1 MLADIQQAI
10 NIERKMNKS
19 NKALKDIM
27 ARVVS
32 DYNKMVS
39 IKRHKIDGARRNL
52 IYNLFLSQKKQ
63 SINESLDIS
72 QSLRVPCWRV
82 VAGLSGCDF
91 LKPAWTCCTSIMMA
105 IVTNSQV
112 GLGALGQNMFLDC
125 FMVFSYKALCD
136 YCWLPILVSE
146 CHCINPVGLPHD
158 VLTHDFFVP
167 GSTTRKDCDIYKG
180 KELFSTIL
188 TTSPETCA
196 TYFKRAIEDGFVLS
210 ILCSWFFIPEIGL
223 VSTYNVL
230 NLLSMTSN
238 AGVTHEDFCR
248 RAGQSA
254 TVKKKEIMGKGSPG
268 EGGFQNAPQLFIS
281 GLIDNMVA
289 Q

>member
-146 CHCINPVGLPHD
+146 CHCINPVRTTPWRAD
-158 VLTHDFFVP
+158 TWFF
-167 GSTTRKDCDIYKG
+167 R
-180 KELFSTIL
+180 
-188 TTSPETCA
+188 
-196 TYFKRAIEDGFVLS
+196 
-210 ILCSWFFIPEIGL
+210 SWFHHAERL
-223 VSTYNVL
+223 WYL
-230 NLLSMTSN
+230 
-238 AGVTHEDFCR
+238 
-248 RAGQSA
+248 Q
-254 TVKKKEIMGKGSPG
+254 G
-268 EGGFQNAPQLFIS
+268 EGAVFHYLDNLPRDMCDLLQEGHWGRFCFVHFMFLIFYSWNWFGFYL
-281 GLIDNMVA
+281 
-289 Q
+289 